1 MSGQDLMT
9 SLSAIS
15 RQFRFE
21 GSRDPDKTEEDRHYL
36 DHAAFWLRLVGAAK
50 RAEQAYKAQRGVN
63 EL

>member
-1 MSGQDLMT
+1 MT
-9 SLSAIS
+9 SVSAIR

-21 GSRDPDKTEEDRHYL
+21 GSRDPDPDRTEEDRHYL

-50 RAEQAYKAQRGVN
+50 RAEQAHKAQRGVN